1 MHTRIIGRTYVHLIG
16 ARVYQILATTTH
28 GVDTYDRVFNS
39 LFGPSVI
46 ASSEDS
52 IFLVRTPND
61 LVLFPGCV
69 EYQVLLDR
77 NNLSKFWN
85 FLNLFRI

>member
-1 MHTRIIGRTYVHLIG
+1 MDTRIIVRTYVHLID
-16 ARVYQILATTTH
+16 ARVYQILSTTTH

-39 LFGPSVI
+39 LLHASVI

-61 LVLFPGCV
+61 LVLFPGCA

-77 NNLSKFWN
+77 NNFSKFWN